1 MLLAGCQPLITC
13 AHSDACRYNPTGFI
27 VNDVAVE
34 GPLLCMGDLYTM
46 WARAVESLADLT
58 LQISSM
64 PRLTRPVPDLLIL
77 GTGLKSQPII
87 PELQRW
93 LIGLGM
99 SYEASDTINAVATF
113 NILNQEGRKVAGAFL
128 PAA

>member
-46 WARAVESLADLT
+46 WAVESLSDVTPQTLSMLHLT
-58 LQISSM
+58 KPTPGKHCLPLLAPHLFIS
-64 PRLTRPVPDLLIL
+64 LTSQSRPAPGD
-77 GTGLKSQPII
+77 
-87 PELQRW
+87 
-93 LIGLGM
+93 
-99 SYEASDTINAVATF
+99 
-113 NILNQEGRKVAGAFL
+113 
-128 PAA
+128 